1 LLFLVITLIMAANLP
16 SVLGDPAV
24 LEDQIFWDRFSA
36 TYTEHINKAITI
48 QATEVLHAH
57 MELASATNVLEI
69 GAAGGLGT
77 LDILQRVDRGKL
89 QRLLVTDVSPN
100 MLHLTRERL
109 QPFLGSLPIEI
120 ALANGKSML
129 FLPRYAYHISIT
141 HLNLQRNH
149 WREYPM
155 DHMIDILLV
164 SSCTWF
170 QIRTS

>member
-1 LLFLVITLIMAANLP
+1 MAANLP